1 MNTKFDV
8 GQRVTYP
15 AKEAEPAESNPEPV
29 KLYCFKDCFPGEW
42 FTKGKV
48 YETDCNDKFTTDD
61 GYQPDGCEWREN
73 YGLGDGHWSD
83 FLVPLV
89 QKA

>member
-29 KLYCFKDCFPGEW
+29 KLYCVKSYKPGEW
-42 FTKGKV
+42 LTKGNV
-48 YETDCNDKFTTDD
+48 YERN
-61 GYQPDGCEWREN
+61 
-73 YGLGDGHWSD
+73 GDAITYD
-83 FLVPLV
+83 LR
-89 QKA
+89 